1 LQTSQKVCAHL
12 VHDDVQMHQINAEPA
27 VVEYIGWKEERCV
40 PYVENRIITPGV
52 GVAVLGLNY
61 PFLKHLS
68 AIMNLFTFPESN
80 PGMYYSA
87 RPLGIT
93 LLMLILAIVTC
104 NGYAKDPV
112 SHTDDTSESLN
123 DGYGI
128 LHATLGDEQYLKTI
142 RLAKTIVTFKSISE
156 PTRHIIDDI
165 AQTSSDVL
173 EELEQLASL
182 YPEILFD
189 AGIDGRIEQKV
200 RKALRITT
208 AKEFLTSKDNFEVLL
223 LVSQTQ
229 ALRFISH
236 LAKELHDIETNTR
249 RKVWL
254 GTLSDRYEALYRR
267 VLSRLKV
274 A

>member
-1 LQTSQKVCAHL
+1 
-12 VHDDVQMHQINAEPA
+12 M
-27 VVEYIGWKEERCV
+27 
-40 PYVENRIITPGV
+40 
-52 GVAVLGLNY
+52 LGLNY